1 MSEPLSSLIRPDHGP
16 SLPALDRFAPPPPL
30 NLVVAEIESRSN
42 PGDVVVDL
50 HGRGGWIARAAV
62 SRLRR
67 AYAHEST
74 ALTRLV
80 AEVVLRPPDLRHFDA
95 AVNALGAQ
103 PRGEVGLRQAL
114 NELFA
119 SQCSTCGRSV
129 VVDEFVWDGEADA
142 PFRKIYRCVVCR
154 DQVGGPESRSV
165 PTDVADADR
174 ARALSTDGAARS
186 ALAERFPVLPAHQ
199 GLTDE
204 ILDLW
209 TARALTAIEGILA
222 RIEQD
227 LRAAP
232 IEAALRL
239 ALLHALLPT
248 SRLSSYP
255 GRVAALR
262 IVGGH
267 VRAPGDRQWRERNP
281 WLAFEDGCRVVRG
294 FIQRLEAAAGGPI
307 SARLGDD
314 PALLA
319 DGSINVVLRRGHADR
334 GFADTA
340 SPFADSATPL
350 PLRGP
355 APRPSASRA
364 RVRLVLSQ
372 PPVRW
377 STESL
382 SFAFVTTAIT
392 LGRDAAAAL
401 PLEPLIGQPPG
412 PEWGSHAAALR
423 RSLTSVTNILAP
435 DARVV
440 VLLEPGGPEGLVA
453 GALGGVEAGYRL
465 TSAMLAEE
473 GDAIGGTLEF
483 VPPGGATPG
492 RPRTRGN
499 VPLDALPP
507 EPEPAIFRLADVEQ
521 AVTEIA
527 VEVLRARGEPARSER
542 LLGEVLVGLDRTGD
556 LRRLTGT
563 RTFSESEARGERA
576 LDALGYMA
584 AGSYL
589 LGGSDIEQPEV
600 DGIELQP
607 PAVEPAGAE
616 LTEAT
621 TPTEEGAKGSS
632 SEPSSTSGRRRAD
645 RASGEG
651 HRPSDHVSMLLE
663 LIEGELRRPDQGRL
677 EEIDGR
683 WWLKDERDIAAA
695 ALPLSDR
702 VEWAVFSLLS
712 TAGGLTEAAFFD
724 RVATMFRGHDT
735 PDEALVRACLDSYRS
750 RASTPD
756 LLRTNDELQARH
768 LDHTELIG
776 QLVEYGHRLG
786 LRCWVSKSEQ
796 KRVYNG
802 LPLIAQLSDVEQRA
816 YLPLISRGPLEA
828 LEQTD
833 VIWYLRNKATFLIEV
848 EWTAMLGEPLLKRG
862 ARIQDEPTL
871 VRFLVVLPERVELVR
886 FKLERS
892 PLLRRALE
900 RGNWHILKAD
910 HLRALVAQE
919 GADLD
924 RMAPYLG
931 LDPEVERGGEQLPLF
946 E

>member
-30 NLVVAEIESRSN
+30 NLVVAEIEARSM

-50 HGRGGWIARAAV
+50 HGRGGWIARAAI

-67 AYAHEST
+67 AYVHEST
-74 ALTRLV
+74 ALTRLA

-119 SQCSTCGRSV
+119 SQCSTCGRQV
-129 VVDEFVWDGEADA
+129 VVDEFVWDGEAEA
-142 PFRKIYRCVVCR
+142 PFRKIYRCPACR

-165 PTDVADADR
+165 PTDGADADR
-174 ARALSTDGAARS
+174 ARSLSTDGAARS
-186 ALAERFPVLPAHQ
+186 ALAERFPVLPGHE

-204 ILDLW
+204 LLDLW
-209 TARALTAIEGILA
+209 TPRALTAIEGILA

-239 ALLHALLPT
+239 ALLHGLLPT
-248 SRLSSYP
+248 SRLNSYP
-255 GRVAALR
+255 GRLAALR

-281 WLAFEDGCRVVRG
+281 WLGFEDGCRIVRG

-319 DGSINVVLRRGHADR
+319 DGTVNVVLRRGHADR
-334 GFADTA
+334 GFEETT
-340 SPFADSATPL
+340 SPFVDQLPAS

-355 APRPSASRA
+355 APRPTASRS

-377 STESL
+377 TTESL

-401 PLEPLIGQPPG
+401 PLEPLIGQQPG

-423 RSLTSVTNILAP
+423 RSLTSVTKLLAP

-453 GALGGVEAGYRL
+453 GALGGVEAGYHL
-465 TSAMLAEE
+465 TSAMLAEA

-483 VPPGGATPG
+483 VPPGGALPG
-492 RPRTRGN
+492 GPRTRGN
-499 VPLDALPP
+499 VPLSPPPPP
-507 EPEPAIFRLADVEQ
+507 EPTAFRLADVEK

-527 VEVLRARGEPARSER
+527 IEVLRARGEPAREER
-542 LLGEVLVGLDRTGD
+542 LLGEILVGLDRTGD

-563 RTFSESEARGERA
+563 KTFAESEARGERA

-589 LGGSDIEQPEV
+589 LGGAGPSRRREPEV
-600 DGIELQP
+600 ELSRDG
-607 PAVEPAGAE
+607 GAA
-616 LTEAT
+616 TEVTLAAT
-621 TPTEEGAKGSS
+621 
-632 SEPSSTSGRRRAD
+632 
-645 RASGEG
+645 
-651 HRPSDHVSMLLE
+651 
-663 LIEGELRRPDQGRL
+663 
-677 EEIDGR
+677 
-683 WWLKDERDIAAA
+683 
-695 ALPLSDR
+695 
-702 VEWAVFSLLS
+702 
-712 TAGGLTEAAFFD
+712 
-724 RVATMFRGHDT
+724 
-735 PDEALVRACLDSYRS
+735 ALVRRRWARPPVGRAGRS
-750 RASTPD
+750 GRAAG
-756 LLRTNDELQARH
+756 RAA
-768 LDHTELIG
+768 
-776 QLVEYGHRLG
+776 LG
-786 LRCWVSKSEQ
+786 PRE
-796 KRVYNG
+796 
-802 LPLIAQLSDVEQRA
+802 
-816 YLPLISRGPLEA
+816 
-828 LEQTD
+828 
-833 VIWYLRNKATFLIEV
+833 
-848 EWTAMLGEPLLKRG
+848 
-862 ARIQDEPTL
+862 
-871 VRFLVVLPERVELVR
+871 
-886 FKLERS
+886 
-892 PLLRRALE
+892 
-900 RGNWHILKAD
+900 H
-910 HLRALVAQE
+910 
-919 GADLD
+919 
-924 RMAPYLG
+924 AP
-931 LDPEVERGGEQLPLF
+931 
-946 E
+946 